1 MLTMILKK
9 IATSVIVD
17 KVAENIVDETK
28 ELISNKN
35 EEAEKTTENMP
46 KNTIRNIFKKQGDK

>member
-1 MLTMILKK
+1 MILKK